1 VTAPCCSK
9 CGLTVT
15 YMDGYPQP
23 EDGMPDGWIRDGR
36 SGALVCVRC
45 RRDRVARA
53 AEAKAAREGL
63 SGWRQKRAGTVAL
76 VALELERDPTAT
88 NAVIAKR
95 LGIASA
101 AAVRKLRTEAE
112 AA

>member
-1 VTAPCCSK
+1 VSAPCCSR
-9 CGLTVT
+9 CGLVVQ

-23 EDGMPDGWIRDGR
+23 ENGIPNGWIRDGR
-36 SGALVCVRC
+36 SGALICVRC
-45 RRDRVARA
+45 RRNRVARA

-95 LGIASA
+95 LGISSA
-101 AAVRKLRTEAE
+101 TAVRKLRTEAE